1 MATEEVL
8 FPSLYEENY
17 ILRSLG
23 SIVSQPDIALTELI
37 ANAWDAGA
45 SSVNIAIPEN
55 TGQTLYIED
64 DGTGMSEEE
73 FQNRWMKL
81 RYDRLRTQGKK
92 VVFPDGSDKNRYAF
106 GRNGVGRHGL
116 FCFGNQYTVITK
128 KDGKQMTFTVKPN
141 TRKAVNAIM
150 TGAKE
155 GEKVPTFFVT
165 KDNLDN
171 AELKPFLEFY
181 QMD

>member
-23 SIVSQPDIALTELI
+23 SIVTQPDIALTELI

-45 SSVNIAIPEN
+45 STVNIAIPEN
-55 TGQTLYIED
+55 TGQILYIED

-81 RYDRLRTQGKK
+81 RYDRLRTQGRK

-106 GRNGVGRHGL
+106 GRNGVGQVASARRLPAEGTRT
-116 FCFGNQYTVITK
+116 G
-128 KDGKQMTFTVKPN
+128 GKIP
-141 TRKAVNAIM
+141 
-150 TGAKE
+150 
-155 GEKVPTFFVT
+155 VPDFQGY
-165 KDNLDN
+165 
-171 AELKPFLEFY
+171 ACWRELL
-181 QMD
+181 

>member
-23 SIVSQPDIALTELI
+23 SIVTQPDIALTELI

-45 SSVNIAIPEN
+45 STVNIAIPEN

-81 RYDRLRTQGKK
+81 RYDRLRAQGR
-92 VVFPDGSDKNRYAF
+92 VVMERDWRLS
-106 GRNGVGRHGL
+106 
-116 FCFGNQYTVITK
+116 
-128 KDGKQMTFTVKPN
+128 
-141 TRKAVNAIM
+141 
-150 TGAKE
+150 
-155 GEKVPTFFVT
+155 
-165 KDNLDN
+165 
-171 AELKPFLEFY
+171 
-181 QMD
+181 